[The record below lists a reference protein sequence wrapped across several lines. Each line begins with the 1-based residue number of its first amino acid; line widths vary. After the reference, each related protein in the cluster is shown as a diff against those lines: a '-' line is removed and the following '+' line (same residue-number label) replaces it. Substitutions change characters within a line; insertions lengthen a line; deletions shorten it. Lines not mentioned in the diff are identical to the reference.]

1 MGNKRTVTRKS
12 WRRTGKWRK
21 TTRRRTGDEKRR
33 TVRRRTGQRRTVR
46 RHMVMLR
53 TAERRMVKPRTVRP
67 RMVMRR
73 MERPGRAMRTG
84 HAYCGLQRRRER
96 PIGTILLQT
105 VRRRRQT
112 RSTWR
117 RRAGRKIPVKTQ

>member
-1 MGNKRTVTRKS
+1 MGNKRTVKRKS

-21 TTRRRTGDEKRR
+21 TTLRRTGDEKRR
-33 TVRRRTGQRRTVR
+33 TARRSTGKRHTVR
-46 RHMVMLR
+46 PHTAMLR
-53 TAERRMVKPRTVRP
+53 TVKQRMVRLRTVRP

-73 MERPGRAMRTG
+73 TGRSGRAKSTD
-84 HAYCGLQRRRER
+84 HAYCGLQRRRGR
-96 PIGTILLQT
+96 PIATIVSQT
-105 VRRRRQT
+105 VRRRRQI